1 VKKITIYGLFLLALA
16 TSCRKEKTNWDS
28 DWVVPVVN
36 DTLSFKNLVND
47 STLAVDAL
55 GFYELD
61 LTRTIIDFGID
72 KFIQIPD
79 TTIIQ
84 DFNVPTALTV
94 SPGFSIVN
102 QIEEHTLDVDGIQL
116 KKIRVSEGSIKLK
129 VFNPIETIAFFTVQL
144 PGVSKNGVPFVQNYQ
159 APGGT
164 VASPGITTAVLDL
177 SGYDIDLTG
186 TDGSAYNILQSKLQ
200 VTSDPNGPSV
210 SINAQDVFKVQAE
223 FKDVKIDYARGYF
236 GNLSISDTTDYL
248 LEPLANLTAGTI
260 DLPWSDIQ
268 IEVINGL
275 KVGAKATIALV
286 KNTNYTGNTVS
297 LSAPQIGTPVFLDPA
312 TGSWSSLVNSTEI
325 LAFDHINS
333 NVEQYLENLGKK
345 HTLGY
350 KIELNPW
357 GNVSGGWNEIF
368 PNSRLKVR
376 IKAQMPL
383 AVGADGLTL
392 RDTFDF
398 HVAQNQKTTH
408 IESGELVL
416 NAVNAIPL
424 SADAVLF
431 LMDDAGNII
440 HTVTGTSPVLS
451 AKSGTVDPSDNL
463 QKMSSEVSFVL
474 TSAMILDLDL
484 IKKIAVQV
492 KLDTPNPQ
500 TGLNEM
506 MNIPAGA
513 FMSVKLK
520 ARFKLRAAV

>member
-1 VKKITIYGLFLLALA
+1 
-16 TSCRKEKTNWDS
+16 
-28 DWVVPVVN
+28 
-36 DTLSFKNLVND
+36 
-47 STLAVDAL
+47 
-55 GFYELD
+55 
-61 LTRTIIDFGID
+61 
-72 KFIQIPD
+72 
-79 TTIIQ
+79 
-84 DFNVPTALTV
+84 
-94 SPGFSIVN
+94 
-102 QIEEHTLDVDGIQL
+102 
-116 KKIRVSEGSIKLK
+116 
-129 VFNPIETIAFFTVQL
+129 
-144 PGVSKNGVPFVQNYQ
+144 
-159 APGGT
+159 
-164 VASPGITTAVLDL
+164 
-177 SGYDIDLTG
+177 
-186 TDGSAYNILQSKLQ
+186 
-200 VTSDPNGPSV
+200 
-210 SINAQDVFKVQAE
+210 VFKVQAE

-248 LEPLANLTAGTI
+248 LEPLANLTAGTL

-286 KNTNYTGNTVS
+286 KNTNYNGNTVS

-312 TGSWSSLVNSTEI
+312 TGSWSTLVNSTEV
-325 LAFDHINS
+325 LSFDQNNS

-398 HVAQNQKTTH
+398 NVSQNQNATH

-416 NAVNAIPL
+416 NVVNSIPL

-431 LMDDAGNII
+431 LMDDAGNVI

-451 AKSGTVDPSDNL
+451 AKYGQGDPLDNL
-463 QKMSSEVSFVL
+463 QKMSSEVSFAL

-500 TGLNEM
+500 SGFNEM

-520 ARFKLRAAV
+520 ARFKLRAVV

>member
-1 VKKITIYGLFLLALA
+1 MKKIAIYALLLLPL
-16 TSCRKEKTNWDS
+16 TMSCRKEKTNWDS
-28 DWVVPVVN
+28 DWVAPIVN

-47 STLAVDAL
+47 STLAINGA

-72 KFIQIPD
+72 KFITIPD
-79 TTIIQ
+79 TTIVQ
-84 DFNVPTALTV
+84 DFNVNGSLTIT
-94 SPGFSIVN
+94 PGFSIVN
-102 QIEEHTLDVDGIQL
+102 QIEEHTLNVDGIQL
-116 KKIRVSEGSIKLK
+116 KKIRVSNGSIDLK
-129 VFNPIETIAFFTVQL
+129 VYNPIGTVAFFAVQL
-144 PGVSKNGVPFVQNYQ
+144 PGVSKNGVPFLQNYQ
-159 APGGT
+159 APAGT
-164 VASPGITTAVLDL
+164 IASPGIATAVLDL

-186 TDGSAYNILQSKLQ
+186 MDGAGFNILQSKLQ
-200 VTSDPNGPSV
+200 VTSDPSGPSV
-210 SINAQDVFKVQAE
+210 SISPQHVFKVEAE

-248 LEPLANLTAGTI
+248 LEPLANLIAGTI
-260 DLPWSDIQ
+260 DLPSSNIQ

-275 KVGAKATIALV
+275 KVGAKATISLV

-312 TGSWSSLVNSTEI
+312 TGSWSTLVNSTEV
-325 LAFDHINS
+325 LSFDQTNS

-383 AVGADGLTL
+383 SVGADGLTL

-398 HVAQNQKTTH
+398 NVNQNQQGTH

-416 NAVNAIPL
+416 NASNAIPL
-424 SADAVLF
+424 SAGATLF
-431 LMDDAGNII
+431 LIDEAGNVM
-440 HTVTGTSPVLS
+440 HTVTGTSDVKS
-451 AKSGTVDPSDNL
+451 AKLGLVDPVDHL
-463 QKMSSEVSFVL
+463 QKMNSDVSFVL
-474 TSAMILDLDL
+474 TEAMILDLDL
-484 IKKIAVQV
+484 IKKVAVQV
-492 KLDTPNPQ
+492 ELNTPNP
-500 TGLNEM
+500 TSGLNEM
-506 MNIPAGA
+506 MSIPAGA
-513 FMSVKLK
+513 FMAVKLK
-520 ARFKLRAAV
+520 ARFKLRAVL